1 VRMSDWR
8 RFFGA
13 LLTGLL
19 LLMAALLLGGCGNSN
34 TWHQKLTVTV
44 ETPEG
49 VKSASSIVS
58 VTMHDTKGYEWM
70 TLPEARGARYELT
83 GEAVVLELAP
93 GRYLFALLK
102 GLPYATNVIFPDEPP
117 VETAPRLADM
127 RASRELS
134 SKQYPLM
141 VTFADIDDP
150 ASVARVD
157 PDDLAANF
165 GPGYALSS
173 ITLAIT
179 DEPVTK
185 GRVEAVLGWLG
196 NKQLFERIWPS
207 LNSDIRSLL
216 SSVNWKKG

>member
-1 VRMSDWR
+1 MSDWR
-8 RFFGA
+8 GFWRVLVLA
-13 LLTGLL
+13 LAVAGLTG
-19 LLMAALLLGGCGNSN
+19 CGSSN
-34 TWHQKLTVTV
+34 TWYQKLTVTV

-49 VKSASSIVS
+49 AKSASSVVS
-58 VTMHDTKGYEWM
+58 VTMHDTKGNEWL
-70 TLPEARGARYELT
+70 TLPQARGARYELT

-102 GLPYATNVIFPDEPP
+102 GLPYATNALFPDEPP

-127 RASRELS
+127 RASRDLS
-134 SKQYPLM
+134 PKQYPLL
-141 VTFADIDDP
+141 VTFSDIEDP

-157 PDDLAANF
+157 PDDLAATF
-165 GPGYALSS
+165 GPGYALAS

-196 NKQLFERIWPS
+196 DIKGRIKPT
-207 LNSDIRSLL
+207 D
-216 SSVNWKKG
+216 KKYADELDVEETLYSIDFVRGS